1 MKIRKYLFVGLAA
14 GAVVMALSGCGKKA
28 EVRMTDYV
36 AIHFSGLDGE
46 GKADAYIDKGALKR
60 DILAQIYEEQ
70 EDLSD
75 KKLLEDL
82 GDYNGFENSIT
93 CELDREEGLKNGDE
107 VTLSVSCDKEIAKDC
122 GIKING
128 ELKKTYEV
136 EGLTERIELD
146 AFDNPFFNTEDGI
159 EISYSGRDPFGRILI
174 ENHLSRSEPLSKVIY
189 KADKTENIKKGD
201 KITITAELSSG
212 LEADG
217 YYLKE
222 TSTVVTVENIDRYL
236 SERIEP
242 GNMGTDRAILRPGNY
257 RRLNGTFFIMDG
269 EDSYRFDKDEVLS
282 FEGITYG
289 TEAYL
294 ATCRV
299 TDGREAYNMLL
310 VPYYIHAT
318 LPGGIRLGENET
330 ATGYA
335 MIKNVIQTKEG
346 SIDTEAI
353 SVSLPDSSYTSLVQA
368 DSQCLGEIRT
378 NYDLVPVTLQ

>member
-1 MKIRKYLFVGLAA
+1 MKIRKYLFAGLAA

-60 DILAQIYEEQ
+60 DVLAQIYEEQ

-146 AFDNPFFNTEDGI
+146 AFDNLFFNTEDGI

-242 GNMGTDRAILRPGNY
+242 DIWEQIEPYCDQEITDE
-257 RRLNGTFFIMDG
+257 LNGTFFIMDG
-269 EDSYRFDKDEVLS
+269 EDSYRIDKDEVLS

-346 SIDTEAI
+346 SLDTEAI